1 MVWVSEYPLDPCTFL
16 LYEQDF
22 PEGREQPAPPE
33 ELLGPHGLCAMVC
46 IHVDDMLGGGS
57 TSSKVYQAKEAELKQ
72 AFNFREWQTDA
83 KLEYCGASLEK
94 TPTGGWALQSRPLPE
109 EGQADPC
116 GTWTRS

>member
-1 MVWVSEYPLDPCTFL
+1 
-16 LYEQDF
+16 
-22 PEGREQPAPPE
+22 
-33 ELLGPHGLCAMVC
+33 MVC

-94 TPTGGWALQSRPLPE
+94 TPTGGWALHH
-109 EGQADPC
+109 DPFLKKVKPIPVAR
-116 GTWTRS
+116 GTWS